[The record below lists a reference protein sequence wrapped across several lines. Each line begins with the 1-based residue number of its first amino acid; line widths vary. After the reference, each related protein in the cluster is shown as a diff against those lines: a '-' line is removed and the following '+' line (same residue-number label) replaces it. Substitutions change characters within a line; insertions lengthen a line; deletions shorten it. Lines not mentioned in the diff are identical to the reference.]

1 MRQRWQWI
9 LGGLAIFAV
18 GFYAGGF
25 FGAHRAMMV
34 IEPVMRSE
42 VAASI
47 GFEIDELIFLRTGN
61 PDKALRRMEW
71 RLDAAILGVAG
82 VRPSQELSTGD
93 RQALQLA
100 AQQVNLLEV
109 AAALHLLGDQRAEL
123 LGCLPIAAE
132 VLSTRAHETDEKV
145 RPAWVERRVRDD

>member
-25 FGAHRAMMV
+25 FGAHRAMMA

-100 AQQVNLLEV
+100 KKYRDRYPYAAADPEAQAFLSALPDGPLDPMIRKTAARVLLEPAP
-109 AAALHLLGDQRAEL
+109 AAASV
-123 LGCLPIAAE
+123 P
-132 VLSTRAHETDEKV
+132 
-145 RPAWVERRVRDD
+145 

>member
-47 GFEIDELIFLRTGN
+47 GFEIDELIFLRTGH

-71 RLDAAILGVAG
+71 RLDAAVLGIAG
-82 VRPSQELSTGD
+82 SRPSKELLDGE
-93 RQALQLA
+93 RQSLLLAKRYRERYPYVAADSDAQAFLSALPDGPLDPMVRKTA
-100 AQQVNLLEV
+100 ARVLLEPAPT
-109 AAALHLLGDQRAEL
+109 AASV
-123 LGCLPIAAE
+123 P
-132 VLSTRAHETDEKV
+132 
-145 RPAWVERRVRDD
+145 